1 MAEGGTT
8 LEYTPTWVVA
18 VVCSVIVFI
27 SLAAERMLHFF
38 GKYLKK
44 KNQKPLFKA
53 LQKIKEELMLLG
65 FISLLLT
72 VFRDSIAKICIS
84 KDLAD
89 RGLPC
94 QENKELITAHFQTLF
109 SFFFHHGIG
118 RRLLAEDSDTAA
130 YCTALGKAPL
140 LSTTALHHLHIF
152 IFVLAVAHVTFCALT
167 ILFGSTKIHQWKS
180 WEDHAKDME
189 YDPEGVGKTKITQVQ
204 EHDFIRNR
212 FLGIGKNSELQ
223 AWVYSFCK
231 QFYGSVTESDY
242 ITLRLG
248 FIMTHCRGNPKFNF
262 HNYMMRALEA
272 DFKKVVGISW
282 YLWAFVTIFLLLNF
296 VGWHTYFW
304 IAFIPFIL
312 LLAVGTKLE
321 HIITQLAQEVAE
333 RHIAVEGE
341 LVVQPSDNHFWFNSP
356 RLVLRLIHIILFQ
369 NSFEMAFFAWI
380 WVQYGFNSCMMGQV
394 RFIIPRLVIGVFVQF
409 VCSYSTLPLYA
420 FVTQMGSSYTEAI
433 FEEHI
438 REGLVGWARKAKKNN
453 KGNAF
458 KRSANGFGQVG
469 RKEESPLVLEMAMV
483 DEKESAVWDDRT
495 IEIESKL

>member
-1 MAEGGTT
+1 MSGGGTT
-8 LEYTPTWVVA
+8 LEYTPTWVVS
-18 VVCSVIVFI
+18 VVCTVIC
-27 SLAAERMLHFF
+27 
-38 GKYLKK
+38 LKK
-44 KNQKPLFKA
+44 KNQKPLFEA

-72 VFRDSIAKICIS
+72 VFQERIAKICIPE
-84 KDLAD
+84 DLANKW
-89 RGLPC
+89 LPC
-94 QENKELITAHFQTLF
+94 QKKKFEKTNEHFQTLF
-109 SFFFHHGIG
+109 SSFLPYYHGNG
-118 RRLLAEDSDTAA
+118 RHLLAEASASDPAGF
-130 YCTALGKAPL
+130 CTAKGKVPL

-152 IFVLAVAHVTFCALT
+152 IFVLAVVHVTFCALT
-167 ILFGSTKIHQWKS
+167 ILFGSTKIHQWRR
-180 WEDHAKDME
+180 WEEEAKDME
-189 YDPEGVGKTKITQVQ
+189 YDPEGVMKTKVTQVQ

-223 AWVYSFCK
+223 GWVYSFFK
-231 QFYGSVTESDY
+231 QFYGSVTKSDY

-282 YLWAFVTIFLLLNF
+282 YLWAFVVIFLLVNF

-304 IAFIPFIL
+304 IAFIPFLL

-333 RHIAVEGE
+333 RHIVVEGE
-341 LVVQPSDNHFWFNSP
+341 LVVQPSDNHFWFKRP

-394 RFIIPRLVIGVFVQF
+394 RYIIPRLVIGVFVQF
-409 VCSYSTLPLYA
+409 MCSYSTLPLYA
-420 FVTQMGSSYTEAI
+420 FVTQMGSSYKKAI

-438 REGLVGWARKAKKNN
+438 REGLVGWARKAKRNN
-453 KGNAF
+453 KGTAF
-458 KRSANGFGQVG
+458 KRSSNGSSQVG
-469 RKEESPLVLEMAMV
+469 PKEESPLVLEMA
-483 DEKESAVWDDRT
+483 EAYHGKESAV
-495 IEIESKL
+495 

>member
-1 MAEGGTT
+1 MSEGGTT

-18 VVCSVIVFI
+18 VVCAVIVFI
-27 SLAAERMLHFF
+27 SLAVERVLHFI

-44 KNQKPLFKA
+44 KNQKPLFEA

-72 VFRDSIAKICIS
+72 VFQERIAKICIS
-84 KDLAD
+84 NDFAD
-89 RGLPC
+89 QWLPC
-94 QENKELITAHFQTLF
+94 REKNEVTKEHFQTLF
-109 SFFFHHGIG
+109 SSFLPGGGIG
-118 RRLLAEDSDTAA
+118 RRLLAEASDPAVA
-130 YCTALGKAPL
+130 SCTAKGKVPL

-152 IFVLAVAHVTFCALT
+152 IFVLAVVHVTFCALT
-167 ILFGSTKIHQWKS
+167 IVFGSAKIHQWKR
-180 WEDHAKDME
+180 WEEIAKDME
-189 YDPEGVGKTKITQVQ
+189 YDPAGVVKTKITQVQ

-212 FLGIGKNSELQ
+212 FLGIGKNPEFQ
-223 AWVYSFCK
+223 GWVYSFFK
-231 QFYGSVTESDY
+231 QFYGSVTKSDY

-282 YLWAFVTIFLLLNF
+282 YLWAFVVIFLLLNF

-333 RHIAVEGE
+333 KHIVVEGE
-341 LVVQPSDNHFWFNSP
+341 LVVQPSDNHFWFNRP

-380 WVQYGFNSCMMGQV
+380 WVQYGFHSCMMGQV
-394 RFIIPRLVIGVFVQF
+394 RFIIPRLIIGVFVQF

-420 FVTQMGSSYTEAI
+420 FVTQMGSSYKKTI
-433 FEEHI
+433 FDEHI
-438 REGLVGWARKAKKNN
+438 REGLVGWAKKAKKKKN
-453 KGNAF
+453 KGIGF
-458 KRSANGFGQVG
+458 KRSSNESNQVG
-469 RKEESPLVLEMAMV
+469 SKEESPLVFEMQKVNA
-483 DEKESAVWDDRT
+483 KESSSSSPV
-495 IEIESKL
+495 

>member
-18 VVCSVIVFI
+18 VVCAVIVFI
-27 SLAAERMLHFF
+27 SLVAERILHFL

-44 KNQKPLFKA
+44 KNQKPLFEA

-72 VFRDSIAKICIS
+72 VFQGWIAKICIS
-84 KDLAD
+84 KNLANQW
-89 RGLPC
+89 LPC
-94 QENKELITAHFQTLF
+94 QENKEVTIAHFQTLF
-109 SFFFHHGIG
+109 SSFLPSHTG
-118 RRLLAEDSDTAA
+118 RRLLAEASDSAA
-130 YCTALGKAPL
+130 YCTAKGKVPL

-152 IFVLAVAHVTFCALT
+152 IFVLAVVHVTFCALT

-180 WEDHAKDME
+180 WEDYAKDME
-189 YDPEGVGKTKITQVQ
+189 YDPEVVKTKITQVQ

-223 AWVYSFCK
+223 GWVYSFFK
-231 QFYGSVTESDY
+231 QFYGSVTKSDY

-282 YLWAFVTIFLLLNF
+282 YLWAFVVIFLLVNF

-333 RHIAVEGE
+333 RHIVVEGE
-341 LVVQPSDNHFWFNSP
+341 LVVQPSDNHFWFNRP

-369 NSFEMAFFAWI
+369 NSFEIAFFAWI

-394 RFIIPRLVIGVFVQF
+394 RFIIPRLVIGLFIQF

-420 FVTQMGSSYTEAI
+420 FVTQMGSSYKKAI

-458 KRSANGFGQVG
+458 KRSANGSGQVG
-469 RKEESPLVLEMAMV
+469 PKEESPLVLEMAQI
-483 DEKESAVWDDRT
+483 DEKEYAV
-495 IEIESKL
+495 